1 LLFEVEE
8 HSNEGSCLMTSCF
21 SLLRLSRR
29 HSISQPSVW
38 KVFAPSLC
46 VWLVL
51 ACSSE
56 PDEPTEALP
65 PLIVG
70 ERVTLQST
78 AMGVTVLGEPG
89 AVTSSARVDV
99 VNASTG
105 QTVTTT
111 AAPAGSFEL
120 QLGGTPMD
128 VYRVYATVGEQS
140 SRAFSIF
147 GVTSDGDPGLAGL
160 EFSSVATTG
169 FTLATDTTIT
179 LTFDYSA
186 LSFDA
191 GCNNHSAPYT
201 LCDGRLCA
209 SDFRVTAIGCDP
221 ILQAQDEWMAAFFG
235 SSPRLSRQG
244 PRLTLAGADAS
255 LEFIESSLLDPDR
268 PLTGRTWTIDTLIAA
283 DQARSVS
290 LEPTISFQTNGSLQ
304 VFTTCTTGSG
314 VYAAGEPTLA
324 IIDMEYIEK
333 PCDASGDASIDEP
346 IRRVLGDGDLLFEID
361 AARLSITR
369 GSEGLQARTE

>member
-1 LLFEVEE
+1 LLFEVED
-8 HSNEGSCLMTSCF
+8 HSNEGSCLMTPCF
-21 SLLRLSRR
+21 SLSSLSRL
-29 HSISQPSVW
+29 HSISQTSAW

-65 PLIVG
+65 PVIVG
-70 ERVTLQST
+70 EKVTIQST
-78 AMGVTVLGEPG
+78 ASGVAVLGEPG

-105 QTVTTT
+105 QAVTTT
-111 AAPAGSFEL
+111 AAAAGSFEL
-120 QLGGTPMD
+120 ELGGTPMD
-128 VYRVYATVGEQS
+128 PYRIYVTVGEQS
-140 SRAFSIF
+140 SRAVSSF
-147 GVTSDGDPGLAGL
+147 GSTGDGELGLAGL
-160 EFSSVATTG
+160 EFSSIAATG
-169 FTLATDTTIT
+169 FTLATDTTIS

-186 LSFDA
+186 LSFEA
-191 GCNNHSAPYT
+191 GCNNHSAPYS

-244 PRLTLAGADAS
+244 PRLTLAGDDAS
-255 LEFIESSLLDPDR
+255 LEFIESSLLNPDR

-283 DQARSVS
+283 DQARSLS
-290 LEPTISFQTNGSLQ
+290 LEPTISFQTNGTLQ

-314 VYAAGEPTLA
+314 IYAAGEPTLA
-324 IIDMEYIEK
+324 ITNMEYIEK

-346 IRRVLGDGDLLFEID
+346 IRRVLGDGDLVFEID
-361 AARLSITR
+361 AARLTITR
-369 GSEGLQARTE
+369 GRDGLQAQTD